1 MFAFQD
7 QENRRGSAP
16 GLTPSASRALARRLR
31 RAAAAAVCAAAAAIP
46 LASAAVSQA
55 ATITPAFTRLTLV
68 NGWTNTP
75 YGTSRAAVANIS
87 GIVHLKGAIAT
98 NGTNPVPFTLPTAD
112 RPVTKVYV
120 PVDMCGATNGRLSI
134 APSGVVTV
142 QAEGPVWSNAQCFTS
157 LDGVSFA
164 KSASSFTPLPL
175 ASGWTNAPYG
185 TSKAAARIISGVV
198 YLKGAIATSG
208 TDAAAF
214 VLPPVFRPASRV
226 TVPVDLCGATHGDLT
241 IEPWGTA
248 YVGAQG
254 GSWGSAQCFTSLD
267 GVSFAKS
274 ASSFTSLALKNG
286 WTSFGFLF
294 SRAAVRTISG
304 IVHLRGAIVTTG
316 TNPVPF
322 TLPAGFRPATDVF
335 VKVSLCDS
343 TNGRLRITPSGVVTV
358 QAEQAWSDAQCFTSL
373 DGASFAR

>member
-112 RPVTKVYV
+112 RPATKVYV

-134 APSGVVTV
+134 VPSGVVTV

-157 LDGVSFA
+157 LDG
-164 KSASSFTPLPL
+164 
-175 ASGWTNAPYG
+175 
-185 TSKAAARIISGVV
+185 
-198 YLKGAIATSG
+198 
-208 TDAAAF
+208 
-214 VLPPVFRPASRV
+214 
-226 TVPVDLCGATHGDLT
+226 
-241 IEPWGTA
+241 
-248 YVGAQG
+248 
-254 GSWGSAQCFTSLD
+254 
-267 GVSFAKS
+267 
-274 ASSFTSLALKNG
+274 
-286 WTSFGFLF
+286 
-294 SRAAVRTISG
+294 
-304 IVHLRGAIVTTG
+304 
-316 TNPVPF
+316 
-322 TLPAGFRPATDVF
+322 
-335 VKVSLCDS
+335 
-343 TNGRLRITPSGVVTV
+343 
-358 QAEQAWSDAQCFTSL
+358 
-373 DGASFAR
+373 ASFAR